1 MQLAMDLSKT
11 KGHNAEDRRVRWM
24 KYHNISMWFDTWEH
38 DLVKLG
44 TAVHDP
50 ISSKVLILEEQLK
63 SIDNFDAYLW
73 WRRQRETVL

>member
-1 MQLAMDLSKT
+1 
-11 KGHNAEDRRVRWM
+11 M

-63 SIDNFDAYLW
+63 SIDNFDVTCLSIDGSDKNCGGRPESIIYDPRLPLVEKA
-73 WRRQRETVL
+73 T